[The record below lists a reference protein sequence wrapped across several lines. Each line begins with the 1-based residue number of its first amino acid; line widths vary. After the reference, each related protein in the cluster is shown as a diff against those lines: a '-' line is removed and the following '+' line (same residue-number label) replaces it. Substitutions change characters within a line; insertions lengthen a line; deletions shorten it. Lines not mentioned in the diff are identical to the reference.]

1 MRHII
6 TILSITLL
14 LVGCNSAKRNQ
25 KLLARGDYDQAI
37 ELAVKK
43 LQRSKTNS
51 KNDSRIVLLEDAF
64 AKAAAED
71 IRRIAFLKKQSDPSV
86 SKEIYYTYQNMEYV
100 QGKIRP
106 LLPLYSSSLGRNAKF
121 KIVDYSNSIVQAKA
135 NYVDYLYDEA
145 KLYMNRQSIADYR
158 TAYNVL
164 CELDELEPNYKDV
177 DRLKDDSHF
186 YGTDFVMVSLKNRS
200 GQLIPRRLEREL
212 LDFNTYGLDDFWT
225 QYHKER
231 DSEIDYNYGI
241 QLDFKEISI
250 APERVSEREE
260 RRTKRIKDGWE
271 YKLDIQGNVVQDS
284 LGNDIKVDKYI
295 TVSAR
300 ITFIE
305 QSKAVFV
312 GGDVRYKDLIVNR
325 EIDKFPISTE
335 FVFEN
340 VFARFRGDERALNS
354 NDKKLLRSDFLEF
367 PSNEQMVYDAGED
380 IKIRLKEILKDNAL
394 R

>member
-1 MRHII
+1 MKHLII
-6 TILSITLL
+6 LLSIALL
-14 LVGCNSAKRNQ
+14 IVGCNSAKRNQ
-25 KLLARGDYDQAI
+25 KLLDRGDYEQAI

-43 LQRSKTNS
+43 LQRNKTNT
-51 KNDSRIVLLEDAF
+51 KNDSRIVILEEAF
-64 AKAAAED
+64 AKAVAED
-71 IRRIAFLKKQSDPSV
+71 NRRIVFLKKQSDPSA
-86 SKEIYYTYQNMEYV
+86 SKEIYYTYQNMEYI

-106 LLPLYSSSLGRNAKF
+106 LLPLYSSSLGRNATF
-121 KIVDYSNSIVQAKA
+121 KIVDYSSSIVQAKG
-135 NYVDYLYDEA
+135 NFVDYLYDEA
-145 KLYMNRQSIADYR
+145 KQYMNRQTIADAR
-158 TAYNVL
+158 TAYHVL
-164 CELDELEPNYKDV
+164 CELDELQPNYKDV
-177 DRLKDDSHF
+177 ARLKNDSHF
-186 YGTDFVMVSLKNRS
+186 SGTDFVMVSLKNRS
-200 GQLIPRRLEREL
+200 GQLIPIRLEREL

-231 DSEIDYNYGI
+231 DTDVDYNYGI
-241 QLDFKEISI
+241 QLDFREIRL
-250 APERVSEREE
+250 APERVSEKEE
-260 RRTKRIKDGWE
+260 RRTKRIRDGWE
-271 YKLDIQGNVVQDS
+271 YQLDGQGNVAKDS

-300 ITFIE
+300 ITFTE

-312 GGDVRYKDLIVNR
+312 GGDVRYKDLVVNR

-340 VFARFRGDERALNS
+340 VFAKFRGDERALNS
-354 NDKKLLRSDFLEF
+354 NDKKLLQSHFLPF